1 MNQGHL
7 KLVATN
13 GGFTF
18 NPSFSIYLFS
28 RPAFSHFFHICR
40 RLCLYP
46 NGINKSE
53 GKGHVSL
60 YLEISDSENLPLGWE
75 VTVNFKF
82 FVFNHIHENYLTVQ
96 GSLFFCFVFSATHV
110 LQLCGQDRRYTNDM
124 HSSTYLDADSKASH
138 FNVIKTRCGIAQF
151 LSLDELKDPCNGY
164 LMDDCCI
171 FGAELFVIKYS
182 GKGECLSVI
191 KDPADGTFTW
201 PENIIFKMH
210 IHVYCYFF
218 FFHNGDENLHFNLL

>member
-7 KLVATN
+7 KLVVTN

-28 RPAFSHFFHICR
+28 RPAFAHFFHICR

-96 GSLFFCFVFSATHV
+96 GSLFFFFN
-110 LQLCGQDRRYTNDM
+110 YT
-124 HSSTYLDADSKASH
+124 Y
-138 FNVIKTRCGIAQF
+138 
-151 LSLDELKDPCNGY
+151 
-164 LMDDCCI
+164 
-171 FGAELFVIKYS
+171 
-182 GKGECLSVI
+182 
-191 KDPADGTFTW
+191 FTVMW
-201 PENIIFKMH
+201 SR
-210 IHVYCYFF
+210 
-218 FFHNGDENLHFNLL
+218 